1 VTCDHVHHLGEL
13 TRHRTALAWKSLGS
27 VGSLALSCL
36 LMASP
41 ADAQFTLPGTE
52 ATQVQSTQTQPRA
65 GITAQLQA
73 IDAAIA
79 SNNFTAAVHAYRAA
93 NQAAPGNAELR
104 QRYDR
109 LVARGIDA
117 TLLQLTPTT
126 NQPASLQPLDA
137 AVNNAAPQSGN
148 PLSWPLAQRQQ
159 ETRRLTAMGRTALDR
174 GDVRTA
180 YQCAT
185 AAQSLGVAQHEFNP
199 GDTRPWQLLL
209 DVQSVARRSGL
220 DLNTL
225 AQSSGSPA
233 APGTIAQ
240 TSGVMPIGQAG
251 GYDALYAAD
260 SMVAQAGGTFTPGG
274 PTGIQKV
281 QGTEPLVDGPLVDG
295 PQFNQPPLLPQPSSP
310 SGLGSSTAAPG
321 SSEGE
326 KLFAEGMKLLSAGK
340 QTEARAAFVK
350 AWEFESQLPVETRRA
365 LQDKLT
371 LLQPSRMPDP
381 VVPTESLTPIQKA
394 DLAAAQQV
402 KRLYREVT
410 TELAT
415 ANEKKESAPLEAVED
430 LARLARKVEG
440 ANIDEASRASLSA
453 MVQRALSEQNQYVNA
468 NRANIELDLQ
478 NERIRTEMETEDI
491 REARIDEEIS
501 LLVDS
506 FNDLMDQKRFEEAEV
521 IAKQVGE
528 LKPDS
533 TIAMTMFHNSRTQVR
548 IQMDEEIR
556 AGSEDGFARTMLDIG
571 RTAIAPDPD
580 RPFQF
585 AAPRD
590 WEALSRRRLAGRD
603 GDSRLSIREQEI
615 TRKLD
620 TDVELKYRNSPLG
633 EVLDELSAIT
643 GVPIVLD
650 QRALSAVRISRDTPV
665 SKTVTSRLPLKSA
678 LNILLEDLDLTYV
691 LNNDVLNV
699 TSREA
704 RRTMTYPR
712 TYRVADLVTPIPNFI
727 SGYEHGLAGALKAS
741 YQMIRPT
748 ADVQMVPMS
757 MTDLGGGMAN
767 NNTPAGNLG
776 RNMLGQYN
784 PMGGSAM
791 GGLGASG
798 GVPSGRGGGS
808 MADFDSLMTLIQQTI
823 DPDSWEALG
832 GVGTMAPYPQNLS
845 LVISTTSD
853 VHDQIVDLLESLRR
867 LQNLQITIEVRF
879 ITLADTFFEQIGI
892 DFDVRFDDNAQ
903 SIPADDSG
911 PAVTI
916 GLDAPGI
923 PTSDLDIRFDQQ
935 TFSGAVAPFGGDTG
949 AISTIGF
956 AILSDIEAFFF
967 LQAAQGD
974 NRSNIMQA
982 PKVTLFDGQIA
993 SINDTVS
1000 RPFVTSIIPVVGDFA
1015 VAQQPVIVVLDE
1027 GTRLNVQGVVSDD
1040 KRFVRL
1046 TLVPTFS
1053 QIGEVNTFTYEGSRS
1068 TRRRSTNNVD
1078 TNGDGVIDG
1087 KDEETED
1094 DVITGTTVQQPT
1106 FASTSVSTTVSVP
1119 DGGTIL
1125 LGGIKR
1131 MSEGRNERGVP
1142 FLSKI
1147 PYVSR
1152 LFRNT
1157 GVGRTSTS
1165 LMLMVTPRIII
1176 QEEEEI
1182 AQTGFSPGS

>member
-1 VTCDHVHHLGEL
+1 MPLCLIGCLFVL
-13 TRHRTALAWKSLGS
+13 TPTASG
-27 VGSLALSCL
+27 
-36 LMASP
+36 
-41 ADAQFTLPGTE
+41 QFTLPG
-52 ATQVQSTQTQPRA
+52 STGTPSGNDGGA
-65 GITAQLQA
+65 KSITSHLQA
-73 IDAAIA
+73 IDAAVA
-79 SNNFTAAVHAYRAA
+79 SGKFTSAVQSYRAA
-93 NQAAPGNAELR
+93 HQIAPSSPELR

-109 LVARGIDA
+109 LVARGIDGS
-117 TLLQLTPTT
+117 LLNLTPINPVSSSLDAIDT
-126 NQPASLQPLDA
+126 NQPT
-137 AVNNAAPQSGN
+137 APVDPQT
-148 PLSWPLAQRQQ
+148 WPLERRQQ

-174 GDVRTA
+174 GDVRGA
-180 YQCAT
+180 YQYAT
-185 AAQSLGVAQHEFNP
+185 AAQRLGLAQHEFNP
-199 GDTRPWQLLL
+199 GDARPWQLLL

-220 DLNTL
+220 DLNQL
-225 AQSSGSPA
+225 AQTPIA
-233 APGTIAQ
+233 YPNNIAQ
-240 TSGVMPIGQAG
+240 TNGVMPIGQAG
-251 GYDALYAAD
+251 QQPSY
-260 SMVAQAGGTFTPGG
+260 SEVSQAGGTFTPGG
-274 PTGIQKV
+274 PSNV
-281 QGTEPLVDGPLVDG
+281 QQVQATASNFVGDNQSTE
-295 PQFNQPPLLPQPSSP
+295 
-310 SGLGSSTAAPG
+310 T
-321 SSEGE
+321 EGE
-326 KLFAEGMKLLSAGK
+326 RLFEEGMQLLSAGK
-340 QTEARAAFVK
+340 QSDARAKFVK
-350 AWEFESQLPVETRRA
+350 AWEFEADMSVDTRRA

-371 LLQPSRMPDP
+371 LLQPARMPMPQDP
-381 VVPTESLTPIQKA
+381 AQPLSAIEKA

-402 KRLYREVT
+402 KRLYREIT
-410 TELAT
+410 SELAK
-415 ANEKKESAPLEAVED
+415 ANEKKTEAPLEAVND
-430 LARLARKVEG
+430 LERLARKVEG
-440 ANIDEASRASLSA
+440 ANIDEASRASLGA
-453 MVQRALSEQNQYVNA
+453 LVGRALAEQQRYVEA
-468 NRANIELDLQ
+468 NRAKIDLDLE
-478 NERIRTEMETEDI
+478 NERIRTEMSTEDA
-491 REARIDEEIS
+491 REARIDQEIS

-506 FNDLMDQKRFEEAEV
+506 FNDLMDQKRYQEAEV

-548 IQMDEEIR
+548 LQMDEDIR
-556 AGSEDGFARTMLDIG
+556 ADSENGFARTMLDIG
-571 RTAIAPDPD
+571 RTAVAPDPD

-585 AAPRD
+585 ADPKD
-590 WEALSRRRLAGRD
+590 WEAISRRRLASRD
-603 GDSRLSIREQEI
+603 SNSRLSIREQEI
-615 TRKLD
+615 KRKLE

-633 EVLDELSAIT
+633 EVLDDLSAVT

-650 QRALSAVRISRDTPV
+650 QRALSAIRVSRDTPV
-665 SKTVTSRLPLKSA
+665 SKSISSRLPLKSA

-691 LNNDVLNV
+691 LQNDVLNV

-704 RRTMTYPR
+704 RRTMTFPR

-727 SGYEHGLAGALKAS
+727 SGYEHGLAGALKSA

-748 ADVQMVPMS
+748 TDVQVVPVS

-767 NNTPAGNLG
+767 NAANNLG

-784 PMGGSAM
+784 PMGSGSGFA
-791 GGLGASG
+791 GGLGTSG
-798 GVPSGRGGGS
+798 MAQSGRGGGS
-808 MADFDSLMTLIQQTI
+808 MADFDSLMQLIQQTI
-823 DPDSWEALG
+823 EPDSWEALG

-911 PAVTI
+911 SAVTI
-916 GLDAPGI
+916 GLDAQGI
-923 PTSDLDIRFDQQ
+923 PTADLDIRFDQQ
-935 TFSGAVAPFGGDTG
+935 TISGAVAPFGGDTG
-949 AISTIGF
+949 SISTIGF

-1000 RPFVTSIIPVVGDFA
+1000 RPFVTSIVPVVGDFA

-1053 QIGEVNTFTYEGSRS
+1053 QIGEVNTFTYEGSRTTRNSS
-1068 TRRRSTNNVD
+1068 TTETD
-1078 TNGDGVIDG
+1078 TNGDGVIDEQ
-1087 KDEETED
+1087 DENEEED
-1094 DVITGTTVQQPT
+1094 IIQGTTVQQPT

-1182 AQTGFSPGS
+1182 AQTGFDPRN

>member
-1 VTCDHVHHLGEL
+1 MTIP
-13 TRHRTALAWKSLGS
+13 KGS
-27 VGSLALSCL
+27 VMPLCL
-36 LMASP
+36 VGCLFIVTPTASG
-41 ADAQFTLPGTE
+41 QFTLPG
-52 ATQVQSTQTQPRA
+52 S
-65 GITAQLQA
+65 TAQPSGNNAGAKSIASHLQS

-79 SNNFTAAVHAYRAA
+79 AGNFTGAVQAYRAA
-93 NQAAPGNAELR
+93 HQAAPSSPELR

-109 LVARGIDA
+109 LVARGIDGS
-117 TLLQLTPTT
+117 LLNLTPVATPSASAM
-126 NQPASLQPLDA
+126 QPIDA
-137 AVNNAAPQSGN
+137 QQENTSPVDPT
-148 PLSWPLAQRQQ
+148 SWPLERRQQ
-159 ETRRLTAMGRTALDR
+159 ESRRLTAMGRTALDR
-174 GDVRTA
+174 GDVGA
-180 YQCAT
+180 AFQFAT
-185 AAQSLGVAQHEFNP
+185 AAQRLGVAQHEFNP
-199 GDTRPWQLLL
+199 GDARPWQLML
-209 DVQSVARRSGL
+209 DVQSAARRSGL
-220 DLNTL
+220 DLNQL
-225 AQSSGSPA
+225 AQMPITN
-233 APGTIAQ
+233 PNIAQ
-240 TSGVMPIGQAG
+240 TNGVMPIGQAG
-251 GYDALYAAD
+251 QPANA
-260 SMVAQAGGTFTPGG
+260 MVAQAGGTFTPGG
-274 PTGIQKV
+274 PTNIQQV
-281 QGTEPLVDGPLVDG
+281 QATA
-295 PQFNQPPLLPQPSSP
+295 
-310 SGLGSSTAAPG
+310 STFVGDNTSG

-326 KLFAEGMKLLSAGK
+326 RLFSEGMKLLSAGN
-340 QTEARAAFVK
+340 QSEARAKFVK
-350 AWEFESQLPVETRRA
+350 AWEFEADLPVDTRRA

-371 LLQPSRMPDP
+371 LLQPSRMPT
-381 VVPTESLTPIQKA
+381 PTSPAAPMSAIEKA

-410 TELAT
+410 TELAK
-415 ANEKKESAPLEAVED
+415 ANEKKTDAPLDAVND
-430 LARLARKVEG
+430 LERLARKVEG
-440 ANIDEASRASLSA
+440 ANIDEASRASLAA
-453 MVQRALSEQNQYVNA
+453 MVGRALTEQQNYVNA
-468 NRANIELDLQ
+468 NRAKIDLDLE
-478 NERIRTEMETEDI
+478 NERIRTEMETEDA
-491 REARIDEEIS
+491 REARIDQEIS

-506 FNDLMDQKRFEEAEV
+506 FNDLMDQKRYEEAEV

-548 IQMDEEIR
+548 IQMDDDIR
-556 AGSEDGFARTMLDIG
+556 ADSENGFARTMLDIG
-571 RTAIAPDPD
+571 RTAVAPDPD

-585 AAPRD
+585 RDPKD
-590 WEALSRRRLAGRD
+590 WEAISRRRLAARD
-603 GDSRLSIREQEI
+603 SNSRLSLREQEI
-615 TRKLD
+615 ERKLE

-633 EVLDELSAIT
+633 EVLDDLSAVT
-643 GVPIVLD
+643 GVPIVID
-650 QRALSAVRISRDTPV
+650 QRALAAIRISRDTPV
-665 SKTVTSRLPLKSA
+665 SKSITSRLPLKSA

-691 LNNDVLNV
+691 LQNDVLNV

-704 RRTMTYPR
+704 RRTMTFPR

-727 SGYEHGLAGALKAS
+727 SGYEHGLAGALKSA

-748 ADVQMVPMS
+748 TDVQVVPVS

-767 NNTPAGNLG
+767 NASNNLG

-784 PMGGSAM
+784 PMGSGSGFA
-791 GGLGASG
+791 GGLGTSG
-798 GVPSGRGGGS
+798 MAQSGRGGGS
-808 MADFDSLMTLIQQTI
+808 MADFDSLMQLIQQTI
-823 DPDSWEALG
+823 EPDSWEALG

-879 ITLADTFFEQIGI
+879 ITLADSFFEQIGI

-903 SIPADDSG
+903 SIPNDDSG
-911 PAVTI
+911 SAVTI
-916 GLDAPGI
+916 GLDAQGV
-923 PTSDLDIRFDQQ
+923 PTADLDIRFDQQ
-935 TFSGAVAPFGGDTG
+935 TISGAVAPFGGDTG
-949 AISTIGF
+949 SISTIGF

-1000 RPFVTSIIPVVGDFA
+1000 RPFVTSIVPVVGDFA

-1053 QIGEVNTFTYEGSRS
+1053 QIGEVNTFTYEGSRTTRSSS
-1068 TRRRSTNNVD
+1068 TSEVD
-1078 TNGDGVIDG
+1078 TNGDGVIDEN
-1087 KDEETED
+1087 DENEEED
-1094 DVITGTTVQQPT
+1094 IIQGTTVQQPT

-1182 AQTGFSPGS
+1182 AQTGFDPRN

>member
-1 VTCDHVHHLGEL
+1 MPLCLVGCLIAFTP
-13 TRHRTALAWKSLGS
+13 TAS
-27 VGSLALSCL
+27 
-36 LMASP
+36 
-41 ADAQFTLPGTE
+41 AQFTLPGSQGT
-52 ATQVQSTQTQPRA
+52 AQGQPNAQGQPTGQS
-65 GITAQLQA
+65 ITSQLQA
-73 IDAAIA
+73 IDAAVA
-79 SNNFTAAVHAYRAA
+79 AGNFTGAVQAYRAA
-93 NQAAPGNAELR
+93 HQVAPTNPELR
-104 QRYDR
+104 KRYDT
-109 LVARGIDA
+109 LVARGIDGS
-117 TLLQLTPTT
+117 LLNLTPIATPSGSAMAPIDS
-126 NQPASLQPLDA
+126 QQEAA
-137 AVNNAAPQSGN
+137 AVDPK
-148 PLSWPLAQRQQ
+148 SWPLDKRKQ
-159 ETRRLTAMGRTALDR
+159 ESRRLTAMGRTALDR
-174 GDVRTA
+174 GDVASAFRF
-180 YQCAT
+180 AT
-185 AAQSLGVAQHEFNP
+185 AAQNLGVGQQEFDP
-199 GDTRPWQLLL
+199 GDARPWQLLL
-209 DVQSVARRSGL
+209 DVQSAARRSGL
-220 DLNTL
+220 DLNQL
-225 AQSSGSPA
+225 AQQAAANPA
-233 APGTIAQ
+233 IAQ
-240 TSGVMPIGQAG
+240 TNNVMPIGQSG
-251 GYDALYAAD
+251 QPAAN
-260 SMVAQAGGTFTPGG
+260 MVAQAGGTFTPGQ
-274 PTGIQKV
+274 PSGIQQV
-281 QGTEPLVDGPLVDG
+281 QA
-295 PQFNQPPLLPQPSSP
+295 SSNYV
-310 SGLGSSTAAPG
+310 GDNRAG

-326 KLFAEGMKLLSAGK
+326 RLYAEGMQLLSAGN
-340 QTEARAAFVK
+340 QAEARAKFVK
-350 AWEFESQLPVETRRA
+350 AWEFEADLPVDTRRA

-371 LLQPSRMPDP
+371 LLQPSRMPA
-381 VVPTESLTPIQKA
+381 TSTPSAPMTAIEKA

-410 TELAT
+410 TELAK
-415 ANEKKESAPLEAVED
+415 ANEKKTDAPLDAVSD
-430 LARLARKVEG
+430 LERLARKVEG

-453 MVQRALSEQNQYVNA
+453 MVGRALTEQRNYVEA
-468 NRANIELDLQ
+468 NRAKIDLDLE
-478 NERIRTEMETEDI
+478 NERIRTEMETEDA
-491 REARIDEEIS
+491 REARIDQEIS
-501 LLVDS
+501 LLVDT
-506 FNDLMDQKRFEEAEV
+506 FNDLMDQKRFQEAEV

-548 IQMDEEIR
+548 LQMDEDIR
-556 AGSEDGFARTMLDIG
+556 ADSENGFARTMLDIG
-571 RTAIAPDPD
+571 RTAVAPDPD
-580 RPFQF
+580 RPFTFQD
-585 AAPRD
+585 PKD
-590 WEALSRRRLAGRD
+590 WEAISRRRLAARD
-603 GDSRLSIREQEI
+603 SNSRLSIREQEI
-615 TRKLD
+615 QRKLE

-633 EVLDELSAIT
+633 EVLDDLAAVT
-643 GVPIVLD
+643 GVPIVID
-650 QRALSAVRISRDTPV
+650 QRALAAIRISRDTPV
-665 SKTVTSRLPLKSA
+665 SKSINSRLPLKSA

-691 LNNDVLNV
+691 LDNDVLNV

-704 RRTMTYPR
+704 RRTMVFPR

-727 SGYEHGLAGALKAS
+727 SGYEHGLAGALKSA

-748 ADVQMVPMS
+748 TDVQVMPVS

-767 NNTPAGNLG
+767 NASNNLG

-784 PMGGSAM
+784 PMGSGSSFA

-798 GVPSGRGGGS
+798 VVPSGRGGGS
-808 MADFDSLMTLIQQTI
+808 MADFDSLMQLIQQTI
-823 DPDSWEALG
+823 EPDSWEALG

-911 PAVTI
+911 SAVTI
-916 GLDAPGI
+916 GLDAQGV
-923 PTSDLDIRFDQQ
+923 PTADLDIRFDNQ

-949 AISTIGF
+949 SISTIGF

-1000 RPFVTSIIPVVGDFA
+1000 RPFVTSIVPVVGDFA

-1053 QIGEVNTFTYEGSRS
+1053 QIGEVNTFTYEGARTTRS
-1068 TRRRSTNNVD
+1068 SSTSEVD
-1078 TNGDGVIDG
+1078 TNGDGVIDEN
-1087 KDEETED
+1087 DENEEE
-1094 DVITGTTVQQPT
+1094 DVIQGTTVQQPT

-1182 AQTGFSPGS
+1182 AQTGFDPRN